1 MRVRFTA
8 GAIRQ
13 IQQISDYISKD
24 SPAGAQRVVERI
36 RYLADMLRD
45 HPEMGRVAD
54 LKGLRVLPVST
65 TPYLIHYTIHRD
77 EVRIIR
83 VRHGARRRLL

>member
-8 GAIRQ
+8 GALRQ
-13 IQQISDYISKD
+13 IQQLSDYISKD

-36 RYLADMLRD
+36 RSLADMLRD
-45 HPEMGRVAD
+45 HPEMGRTTN
-54 LKGLRVLPVST
+54 LQGLRILPVSS
-65 TPYLIHYTIHRD
+65 TPYLIHYAIRRD

-83 VRHGARRRLL
+83 VRHGAQRRLF